1 MRGYPYF
8 YATLAVIILLVGYPP
23 QTPATQAEKNAAMNS
38 MSKSVTIPT
47 PKGDLYFTL
56 ETLEA
61 IKQKLLEALKK
72 QEARKDYVHLI
83 KEIETGNA
91 ASMIFE
97 NRASIGGWRLIY
109 RDNKLLL
116 ECQEV
121 GPDIRLVY
129 TARLEWQDE
138 QWQVKSIN
146 IQVVRRLGI

>member
-23 QTPATQAEKNAAMNS
+23 QTSATQVEKNAAMNS
-38 MSKSVTIPT
+38 MNESVTIPT

-61 IKQKLLEALKK
+61 IKRKLLEALKK
-72 QEARKDYVHLI
+72 EEARKDYAYLI
-83 KEIETGNA
+83 EEIETGNA
-91 ASMIFE
+91 APMIFKD
-97 NRASIGGWRLIY
+97 RASIGGWHLIY

-121 GPDIRLVY
+121 GPNVRLIY
-129 TARLEWQDE
+129 TARLEWQDK
-138 QWQVKSIN
+138 QWQVVSIN
-146 IQVVRRLGI
+146 LQIVRRLGI